1 MIDKKTSLDL
11 WKLIATLLA
20 LILVTTIIT
29 IALIQQTTQE
39 SETNTTPQP
48 LPPTEQIPPEKNPPL
63 DSDYITIHPK
73 LQLPDHHKK
82 TL

>member
-1 MIDKKTSLDL
+1 MINKKTSLDL

-39 SETNTTPQP
+39 PETNTTPLP
-48 LPPTEQIPPEKNPPL
+48 LPPSEQIPPTQNPP
-63 DSDYITIHPK
+63 DTDYITIHPK
-73 LQLPDHHKK
+73 LQIQDHHKK
-82 TL
+82 SL